1 MWRANRIRIEKSGY
15 QGSTECFT
23 MSATLMDTDS
33 PPGSPPSHESATL
46 PSPSPFST
54 QKQSS
59 SSRESAFSP
68 LAQIFVGSDG
78 PYAGTRWLIYLA
90 FLAFAFLALSVFDS
104 LLAGLYAHL
113 DRSLWWKMSQELGM
127 MLAAIVPAF
136 LMARLEGCRFGD
148 FGLPAKKAFG
158 RNFWVGALWGF
169 GSLSVLLL
177 FLRIVGAFSFGDLAQ
192 HGPHILKL
200 AFFWAVF
207 FLIAAFFEDFLLRG
221 YSQWVLSRGMNFWPA
236 ASVLSCLFG
245 VIHLRNPGETYIGIA
260 GVIAIGLFFCLT
272 LWRTG
277 TLWWAIGFHMAWD
290 WGESFLY
297 SVPDSGS
304 MVPGHLLNSSLNGPD
319 WLTGGSVGPEGSYLV
334 FALLAVL
341 WILFSRAYP
350 EVKYGAPEG
359 SPSPQPPNFQ
369 PTNFQ
374 G

>member
-1 MWRANRIRIEKSGY
+1 
-15 QGSTECFT
+15 

-33 PPGSPPSHESATL
+33 PPNVPPDGAPTSDTLRPSGNHATL
-46 PSPSPFST
+46 DERH
-54 QKQSS
+54 
-59 SSRESAFSP
+59 RETFLSP
-68 LAQIFVGSDG
+68 LNQIFMGPRG
-78 PYAGTRWLIYLA
+78 PYPGTRWLIYIILG
-90 FLAFAFLALSVFDS
+90 FVALSLFDS
-104 LLAGLYAHL
+104 VLSILRPPFGYLLPWRMG
-113 DRSLWWKMSQELGM
+113 QELSL

-148 FGLPAKKAFG
+148 FGLPAKTAFG
-158 RNFWVGALWGF
+158 RNFCVGALWGF
-169 GSLSVLLL
+169 GSLTVFLF
-177 FLRIVGAFSFGDLAQ
+177 FLRIGGAFSLGGLAQ
-192 HGPHILKL
+192 QGTRILKF

-236 ASVLSCLFG
+236 AAVLSILFG
-245 VIHLRNPGETYIGIA
+245 LIHLRNAGETYIGIA

-297 SVPDSGS
+297 SVPDSGG
-304 MVPGHLLNSSLNGPD
+304 MVPGHLLNSSMNGPK
-319 WLTGGSVGPEGSYLV
+319 WLTGGSVGPEGSFLV

-350 EVKYGAPEG
+350 EVKYGAPENR
-359 SPSPQPPNFQ
+359 PSPQASNFQ
-369 PTNFQ
+369 APNSQ